1 MSGKNT
7 PHFESADE
15 KAKLVSQI
23 ARLVQRHRL
32 DCQTF
37 QVVCKAVRKE
47 AGLRRPPR
55 SRRLPR
61 LLPEESL
68 RKFYEAVDGSGNL
81 QHQIMLRLLFYT
93 AVRVSELVNI
103 AVDDLDLEGGRIFIA
118 SGKGDKDRYILFPDS
133 FRLTLKAYRE
143 ANPDNRYL
151 FESRQR
157 RPYSTRR
164 VEQIVQEYAAEA
176 GITEHVHPH
185 LFRHQMLTWLT
196 AQGLPD
202 SAIQLI
208 SGHASKKSLEIYQH
222 LSLAQVEPSY
232 QKAAKE
238 LSI

>member
-208 SGHASKKSLEIYQH
+208 SGHASKKSLKIYQH